1 MAHIIAPIF
10 LMFFERYNVWLRDH
24 LGEPNNWP
32 ATLNFARVVRNAIAH
47 GKIEIRNSNAPPV
60 TWRGLTY
67 SYADNGKQIFG
78 TDIKLGEIIALIF
91 DASDALDE
99 IDAPI
104 L

>member
-1 MAHIIAPIF
+1 
-10 LMFFERYNVWLRDH
+10 V
-24 LGEPNNWP
+24 
-32 ATLNFARVVRNAIAH
+32 LNFARVVRNAIAH

-78 TDIKLGEIIALIF
+78 TDLKLGEIVALIF
-91 DASDALDE
+91 DASDALDG